1 MSLTVFSGAD
11 EAFLTELRFYVIV
24 QQAEKEEPVY
34 WFRMYSRQKELAHSH
49 LFGIMM
55 QPGQFDQV
63 REPMFLFDQYFRLRC
78 DGRGLCSS
86 FGGPFPTGGYREA
99 GGGLG
104 RAAIWQKVNPPSLRT
119 QRRRCLIRDAFL
131 GRSTRFARSLSPGSA
146 DDL

>member
-1 MSLTVFSGAD
+1 LGEVDFVADQFAALDAPMSLTVFSGAD

-34 WFRMYSRQKELAHSH
+34 WFRMYSRQKELAHSR

-86 FGGPFPTGGYREA
+86 FGKTVFRKYSVITNG
-99 GGGLG
+99 
-104 RAAIWQKVNPPSLRT
+104 
-119 QRRRCLIRDAFL
+119 
-131 GRSTRFARSLSPGSA
+131 
-146 DDL
+146 